1 MLRSACHVNPEL
13 TAERAIQAL
22 QAAKLY
28 MIDALES
35 HCLSYLRALKE
46 PGAVLR
52 AMTAAAKA
60 SFCLPIEVQH
70 SFWCNLL
77 FRSQEVL
84 ESPAFLEAHG
94 SIISRLIQLE
104 EFQVAESRLWSRL
117 LDWTLRAVQ
126 QPELLGSYA
135 DLTVSSEK
143 RLKSTEALGGNE
155 QALQEAILREM
166 SKHIRFVAMSK
177 DFFFDKAR
185 RYLSRE
191 DSEAVMMRP
200 AVILYSVALE

>member
-1 MLRSACHVNPEL
+1 MLRCACHVNPEL
-13 TAERAIQAL
+13 TPERAIQAL
-22 QAAKLY
+22 QAGKLY

-46 PGAVLR
+46 PGSVLR
-52 AMTAAAKA
+52 AMTTAAKA
-60 SFCLPIEVQH
+60 SFCLPFEIQH
-70 SFWCNLL
+70 SFWCHML
-77 FRSQEVL
+77 FRSQEVV

-135 DLTVSSEK
+135 DLTVGSEK
-143 RLKSTEALGGNE
+143 RLKASTEALGANE

-166 SKHIRFVAMSK
+166 SRHIRFVAMSK

-200 AVILYSVALE
+200 DVRQKVAFA